1 MTRTALPGTGLYA
14 RTTKGAV
21 VRIAHSRRLALVGL
35 AALAILGAGCSGGSE
50 GKINQ
55 PADGVSAMP
64 GGAASPAPIGAAA
77 PTPGPGGGNLAD
89 APFGTA
95 CASIPSVGPGS
106 LEGMAKSAVATAASN
121 NPALTKLVQAIST
134 AGLTDT
140 LNNAEAITVFAPTN
154 DAFDAAG
161 QAVSK
166 AMADPKGKLTNVL
179 TYHVVQG
186 RLSPDQLVGT
196 HKTMQGTTVR
206 VTGGG
211 EAFLVNDASVVC
223 GNVKTANAT
232 VYLIDKVLMPK
243 A

>member
-1 MTRTALPGTGLYA
+1 
-14 RTTKGAV
+14 
-21 VRIAHSRRLALVGL
+21 VRIALSRRVALAAGL
-35 AALAILGAGCSGGSE
+35 AAVAILGAGCSGGTE

-55 PADGVSAMP
+55 PSEGVSAMP
-64 GGAASPAPIGAAA
+64 GAAATPAPAPIAAA
-77 PTPGPGGGNLAD
+77 PDASAAP
-89 APFGTA
+89 APFGIA
-95 CASIPSVGPGS
+95 CAGIPAVGPGS
-106 LEGMAKSAVATAASN
+106 VDGMSKSPVATAASN

-154 DAFDAAG
+154 DAFDAASA
-161 QAVSK
+161 AVAK

-186 RLSPDQLVGT
+186 RLAPDQLAGS
-196 HKTMQGTTVR
+196 HKTMQGSTLTI
-206 VTGGG
+206 TGSG
-211 EAFLVNDASVVC
+211 ESFLVNDASVVC
-223 GNVKTANAT
+223 GNVQTANAT

>member
-1 MTRTALPGTGLYA
+1 
-14 RTTKGAV
+14 

-35 AALAILGAGCSGGSE
+35 AALAILGAGCSGGNE

-55 PADGVSAMP
+55 PAEGVSAMP
-64 GGAASPAPIGAAA
+64 GGAATPAPVGGAA
-77 PTPGPGGGNLAD
+77 PGDSNLAD

-106 LEGMAKSAVATAASN
+106 LQGMAKSAVATAASN

-186 RLSPDQLVGT
+186 RLSPDQLVGM
-196 HKTMQGTTVR
+196 HKTMQGSTVT

-211 EAFLVNDASVVC
+211 EAFLINDASVVC
-223 GNVKTANAT
+223 GNIKTANAT